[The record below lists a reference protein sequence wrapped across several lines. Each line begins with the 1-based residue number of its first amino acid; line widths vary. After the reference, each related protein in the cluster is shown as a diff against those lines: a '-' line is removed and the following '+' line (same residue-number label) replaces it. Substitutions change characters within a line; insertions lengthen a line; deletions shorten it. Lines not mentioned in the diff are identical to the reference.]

1 MEDTSYGTAYFGEKE
16 YPAPAAVIMQ
26 YTGLSQVTGM
36 EPPTYAC
43 VGTSD
48 GIASYRSVENYI
60 SQIQQNGPNTKIEVF
75 KGLSHGFGLGEGTV
89 AEGWIDRAISFWED
103 NMNALDKR

>member
-1 MEDTSYGTAYFGEKE
+1 MEK
-16 YPAPAAVIMQ
+16 
-26 YTGLSQVTGM
+26 
-36 EPPTYAC
+36 
-43 VGTSD
+43 
-48 GIASYRSVENYI
+48 YI

-89 AEGWIDRAISFWED
+89 AEGWIDCAISFWED

>member
-1 MEDTSYGTAYFGEKE
+1 MQIKRIALGGIIMI
-16 YPAPAAVIMQ
+16 VIMF
-26 YTGLSQVTGM
+26 T
-36 EPPTYAC
+36 PTYAC

-48 GIASYRSVENYI
+48 GIASYRSMENYI
-60 SQIQQNGPNTKIEVF
+60 SQIQKNGPNTKIEVF

>member
-1 MEDTSYGTAYFGEKE
+1 MAARLGSYGTAYFGEKE
-16 YPAPAAVIMQ
+16 
-26 YTGLSQVTGM
+26 
-36 EPPTYAC
+36 
-43 VGTSD
+43 
-48 GIASYRSVENYI
+48 IASYRSMKNYI